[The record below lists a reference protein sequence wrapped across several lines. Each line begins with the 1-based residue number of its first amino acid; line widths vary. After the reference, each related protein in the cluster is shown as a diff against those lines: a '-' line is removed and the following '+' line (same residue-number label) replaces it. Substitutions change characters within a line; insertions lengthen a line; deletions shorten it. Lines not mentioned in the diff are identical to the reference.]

1 MKVVGGKRVIEKD
14 PGLGI
19 LKGNYVRKSI
29 GQAHS
34 LRNHLII
41 SELGM
46 EAGYWKGVAS
56 LLSLICLHWETRT
69 E

>member
-1 MKVVGGKRVIEKD
+1 MKVVGGKRIIGKD
-14 PGLGI
+14 LGLGI
-19 LKGNYVRKSI
+19 IKGNYVRKSI
-29 GQAHS
+29 GQTQS
-34 LRNHLII
+34 LGNHLII

-46 EAGYWKGVAS
+46 EAGYWKGVDS